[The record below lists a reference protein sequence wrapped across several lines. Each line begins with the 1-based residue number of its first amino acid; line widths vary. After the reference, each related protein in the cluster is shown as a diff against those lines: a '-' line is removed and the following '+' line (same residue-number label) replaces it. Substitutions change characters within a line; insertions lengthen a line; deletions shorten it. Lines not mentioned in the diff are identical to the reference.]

1 MRKIKKTSSTRA
13 VLDKNNITDD
23 CIYHEKQLNKYKI
36 TVRLSVLLIDTL
48 KNIIISNKVGGN
60 FEYTNTSDLIRNA
73 LDAYKNGMTLITQ
86 RAKDEKKETSLRV
99 TQELKEFYS
108 SLPNNAKSEII
119 ERAVSTY
126 INHRL

>member
-1 MRKIKKTSSTRA
+1 MRKIKKTPSTRA
-13 VLDKNNITDD
+13 VLDKNNVADD
-23 CIYHEKQLNKYKI
+23 CIYHEKQSNKYKI

-73 LDAYKNGMTLITQ
+73 LDAYKNGMTLIAQ

-108 SLPNNAKSEII
+108 SLPKNAKSEII